1 MSSSIASFDRFP
13 SLITSSLDTLMN
25 SNDFVEKFMEFYSK
39 NTSLVLT
46 TSGATAAVLLWQLF
60 LKRDQNFQ
68 RNSQD
73 YDSLIGVNKLLN
85 GKEHTLK
92 QDEFDKNISTYEG
105 MFDGARQ
112 NVGSITSSDSINER
126 KARYATM
133 VDHFY
138 NIVTDF
144 YEYGWGQSFH
154 FAPRWK
160 NETFNE
166 SIKRAEHFVAARL
179 GLSRGMTCLDVGCG
193 VGGPMRNIAVF
204 SGAHITGI
212 TINQYQV
219 NIGNKYNQN
228 LGLSDRCHITQGD
241 FQNLPFESNSFDSV
255 YEIEA
260 TCHSPD
266 RVACFSG
273 IHRVL
278 KSGGKFCG
286 YEWVMLD
293 RYDPN
298 NRQHVRIKE
307 GIEVGNA
314 LPTLVHYSEIVRNME
329 AAGFVDIEYFDAN
342 SGAHLP
348 SQIPWYDSLSGK
360 MSLSGFRMTYLGRLC
375 THSMVWLLETLWIA
389 PAGSTKI
396 SALLNATALDLVE
409 GGKEGIFTPSFFF
422 IGTKK

>member
-1 MSSSIASFDRFP
+1 
-13 SLITSSLDTLMN
+13 
-25 SNDFVEKFMEFYSK
+25 MEFINNLKVDDIVKDIIKYSE
-39 NTSLVLT
+39 NNQVVVGTSA
-46 TSGATAAVLLWQLF
+46 ATALLGIVLLLSRKSN
-60 LKRDQNFQ
+60 LNRDA
-68 RNSQD
+68 QD
-73 YDSLIGVNKLLN
+73 YDSITGAAKLFS

-92 QDEFDKNISTYEG
+92 DSEFKSTINDYEG
-105 MFDGARQ
+105 MFSGARKET
-112 NVGSITSSDSINER
+112 GAITTTESIDER
-126 KARYATM
+126 KERYAAM

-160 NETFNE
+160 NETFVE
-166 SIKRAEHFVAARL
+166 SIKRAEYHIASRL
-179 GLSRGMTCLDVGCG
+179 GLKPGMKCLDVGCG
-193 VGGPMRNIAVF
+193 VGGPMRNIAMF
-204 SGAHITGI
+204 SGASITGI

-219 NIGNKYNQN
+219 NIGNKYNLN
-228 LGLSDRCHITQGD
+228 MGLSDICQSTQGD
-241 FQNLPFESNSFDSV
+241 FQNLPFPDNSFDGA

-260 TCHSPD
+260 TCHSPN
-266 RVACFSG
+266 RVQCFIG

-278 KSGGKFCG
+278 KPGAKFCG

-298 NRQHVRIKE
+298 NKEHVRIKE

-329 AAGFVDIEYFDAN
+329 AAGFTDIEYYDAN
-342 SGAHLP
+342 QGVHSP
-348 SQIPWYDSLSGK
+348 SQIPWYETLTGK
-360 MSLSGFRMTYLGRLC
+360 MSLSGFRMTHLGRVC
-375 THSMVWLLETLWIA
+375 THAMVWTLETLYIA

-396 SALLNATALDLVE
+396 SALLNATAIDLVD
-409 GGKEGIFTPSFFF
+409 GGRAAIFTPSFFF

>member
-1 MSSSIASFDRFP
+1 MEVIQNIKIDKLLQDFIKYSEDNTLVVGASAITTLFGLYLLLNKKSNLNRDSTDYNSI
-13 SLITSSLDTLMN
+13 T
-25 SNDFVEKFMEFYSK
+25 
-39 NTSLVLT
+39 
-46 TSGATAAVLLWQLF
+46 
-60 LKRDQNFQ
+60 
-68 RNSQD
+68 
-73 YDSLIGVNKLLN
+73 GVNKLFS

-92 QDEFDKNISTYEG
+92 DSEFKSTINDYEG
-105 MFDGARQ
+105 MFSGARKET
-112 NVGSITSSDSINER
+112 GAITTTESIDER
-126 KARYATM
+126 KERYAAM

-160 NETFNE
+160 NETFME
-166 SIKRAEHFVAARL
+166 SIKRAEYHIASRL
-179 GLSRGMTCLDVGCG
+179 GLKPGMHCLDLGCG
-193 VGGPMRNIAVF
+193 VGGPMRNIAMF
-204 SGAHITGI
+204 SGAKITGI

-228 LGLSDRCHITQGD
+228 MGLSHLCQSTQGD
-241 FQNLPFESNSFDSV
+241 FQNLPFPDNTFDGA

-266 RVACFSG
+266 RVKCFTG
-273 IHRVL
+273 VNRVL
-278 KSGGKFCG
+278 KSGAKFCG

-298 NRQHVRIKE
+298 NKEHVRIKE

-314 LPTLVHYSEIVRNME
+314 LPTLVHYSEIIRNME
-329 AAGFVDIEYFDAN
+329 AAGFTDIQYYDAN
-342 SGAHLP
+342 EGVHSP
-348 SQIPWYDSLSGK
+348 SQIPWYDTLTGK
-360 MSLSGFRMTYLGRLC
+360 MSLSGFRMTHLGRLC
-375 THSMVWLLETLWIA
+375 THSMVWTLETLRIA

-396 SALLNATALDLVE
+396 SALLNATAIDLVD
-409 GGKEGIFTPSFFF
+409 GGRAAIFTPSFFF